1 LPPALSDLRGDPS
14 NDRGGERSQA
24 GGVEAHESQNKN
36 RWKKFHRFRHGRGQ
50 KVPEKVPEAK
60 KARLAIAG
68 REAIEAGELPAG
80 VEHAAPT
87 GVESPLLLTP
97 HAMRCLVRVLAAA
110 VFATLLAGACSA
122 DDPAPRPVAETMK
135 KKVEK
140 DEIRKLPTIVM
151 MREAAQLVADTG
163 KPVELE
169 LPKGVRVAYGYS
181 KKDHREAAGNMWAK
195 KPSGALNL
203 GWSNAKGKKGY
214 WAIGLWADPRQV
226 NYEDFR

>member
-1 LPPALSDLRGDPS
+1 
-14 NDRGGERSQA
+14 
-24 GGVEAHESQNKN
+24 
-36 RWKKFHRFRHGRGQ
+36 
-50 KVPEKVPEAK
+50 
-60 KARLAIAG
+60 
-68 REAIEAGELPAG
+68 
-80 VEHAAPT
+80 
-87 GVESPLLLTP
+87 
-97 HAMRCLVRVLAAA
+97 MRILAA
-110 VFATLLAGACSA
+110 LLSISVAAAGLA

-140 DEIRKLPTIVM
+140 DEIRKLPTTVM
-151 MREAAQLVADTG
+151 IREAAQLLADTG

-181 KKDHREAAGNMWAK
+181 KKGGGAASSIMWAK

>member
-1 LPPALSDLRGDPS
+1 
-14 NDRGGERSQA
+14 
-24 GGVEAHESQNKN
+24 
-36 RWKKFHRFRHGRGQ
+36 
-50 KVPEKVPEAK
+50 
-60 KARLAIAG
+60 
-68 REAIEAGELPAG
+68 
-80 VEHAAPT
+80 
-87 GVESPLLLTP
+87 
-97 HAMRCLVRVLAAA
+97 MRILAAA
-110 VFATLLAGACSA
+110 LFATLLASVCLA

-140 DEIRKLPTIVM
+140 DEVRKLPTFVT

-163 KPVELE
+163 KPVKLE
-169 LPKGVRVAYGYS
+169 LPKGVRVAYGSS
-181 KKDHREAAGNMWAK
+181 KKDGREAASNMWAK